1 MITTLRPVLRA
12 ALRHGYAVGAFNV
25 SNLEVTQA
33 VLAAA
38 DAQRSPVIVG
48 ISESAWNYG
57 GVGLLAAIRALAETT
72 RVPVVIH
79 LDHGHDLDRIRLA
92 LDSGFTSV
100 MIDASALP
108 YKRNLTE
115 TKKIVKIA
123 HAKRIS
129 VEAELGTIGG
139 QEDTT
144 SAAHIIYPTPKE
156 VADFVRATGVDAIA
170 VGLGTSHGLPVPHEH
185 IEYELLT
192 QIHEIVRIPVVL
204 HGASNLPPATLRAAI
219 RRGISKINIDTEVRQ
234 TYTAALRSALA
245 GDTNEFD
252 LRTYT
257 GSARSAV
264 MLHVQT
270 VMRTFGSVNH
280 AHDAGTRRW

>member
-38 DAQRSPVIVG
+38 DAQRSPVIIAV
-48 ISESAWNYG
+48 SESGWNYG
-57 GVGLLAAIRALAETT
+57 GPGLLAAIRTLAEATP
-72 RVPVVIH
+72 VPVVIH
-79 LDHGHDLDRIRLA
+79 LDHGHDMDRIHLA
-92 LDSGFTSV
+92 LESGFSSV
-100 MIDASALP
+100 MIDASALS
-108 YKRNLTE
+108 YERNSAE
-115 TKKIVKIA
+115 TKKVVRMA

-129 VEAELGTIGG
+129 VEAEIGTIGG

-144 SAAHIIYPTPKE
+144 SAAHIIYPTPAQ
-156 VADFVRATGVDAIA
+156 VSAFVRATGVDAIA
-170 VGLGTSHGLPVPHEH
+170 VGLGTSHGLPVPNEH

-192 QIHEIVRIPVVL
+192 QIRETVPVPIVL
-204 HGASNLPPATLRAAI
+204 HGASNLAPATLRAAI
-219 RRGISKINIDTEVRQ
+219 RRGIAKINIDTEIRQ
-234 TYTAALRSALA
+234 TFTTALRTALQ
-245 GDTNEFD
+245 DNPDEFD
-252 LRTYT
+252 LRAYA

-270 VMRTFGSVNH
+270 ILRTFGSVNH